1 MGASERTAL
10 ASPADAVAAE
20 SASADRIGLTGQ
32 RPAVSVD
39 SRGACAFLSL
49 LVVGVVAGLVVA
61 SGAGLHARKEKTE
74 LLAQQVEPPPP
85 PMNSDAAYILS
96 NAPSKS
102 QGALTAHAMS
112 LPTSNGALPYSIC
125 GEAAPL
131 EQHVGGSSLLVQLL
145 GCSVGT
151 DTTEIILSVRRAAD
165 AHKIIWSRFI
175 WQPPVAM
182 ELAVR
187 VGRGLACDPPRTLLH
202 VMHARCHVSLGDVS
216 ALHISVRAR
225 QPNASRFER
234 EMASWTVP
242 LVARAPMGPSVVC
255 TGTAIW
261 GRLDAQLN
269 LLAKA
274 RAAWAAS
281 SVAESL
287 VFARD
292 APSCTE
298 LQRVSGV
305 LCEVKRHWTAQLKAA
320 TANWKAV
327 DVALVMR
334 YYDQPINMQ
343 LCLAYARASR
353 VQYLIYADTD
363 DFAPPSEDL
372 RLVQKRVRDASLAGV
387 KLFFDADRACPPF
400 FCPRNATDWAQRCPH
415 GVNDNEWNHWKPFVV
430 PRHTAD
436 VSAHDFTPL
445 EHFKRKQAW
454 GRACL
459 QHHNSARQHAGLAKH
474 RPRLLLTRP
483 KWLTRPNSSAR
494 PTATRCTEGDEWCKL
509 VRGR

>member
-1 MGASERTAL
+1 MSTSLTVPNGG
-10 ASPADAVAAE
+10 
-20 SASADRIGLTGQ
+20 SA
-32 RPAVSVD
+32 
-39 SRGACAFLSL
+39 
-49 LVVGVVAGLVVA
+49 
-61 SGAGLHARKEKTE
+61 
-74 LLAQQVEPPPP
+74 
-85 PMNSDAAYILS
+85 
-96 NAPSKS
+96 
-102 QGALTAHAMS
+102 
-112 LPTSNGALPYSIC
+112 YSIC

-131 EQHVGGSSLLVQLL
+131 EQPIGGSGLIVQLL
-145 GCSVGT
+145 GCSVGE
-151 DTTEIILSVRRAAD
+151 DVAEIILSVRRATD

-187 VGRGLACDPPRTLLH
+187 IGRGVACDTPRTLLH
-202 VMHARCHVSLGDVS
+202 VMHARCHVRIGDVS

-225 QPNASRFER
+225 QPNASRSER
-234 EMASWTVP
+234 DGASWKVP
-242 LVARAPMGPSVVC
+242 LVRRAPMGPSVVC

-261 GRLDAQLN
+261 GRLDAQLT

-281 SVAESL
+281 SVATSL

-298 LQRVSGV
+298 LQRLPGV
-305 LCEVKRHWTAQLKAA
+305 MCEVRRSWNTQLGAA

-334 YYDQPINMQ
+334 YFDQPINMQ
-343 LCLAYARASR
+343 LCLAYARASKAEF
-353 VQYLIYADTD
+353 LIYADTD
-363 DFAPPSEDL
+363 DFAPPAEDL
-372 RLVQKRVRDASLAGV
+372 WLVQKRVRDASLAGV

-400 FCPRNATDWAQRCPH
+400 FCPRNATDWAQHCPH
-415 GVNDNEWNHWKPFVV
+415 GANDNEWNHWKPIVV

-436 VSAHDFTPL
+436 VSAHDFTPV
-445 EHFKRKQAW
+445 EHFERKQAW

-459 QHHNSARQHAGLAKH
+459 QHHNSMRRPVGLLAKN

-494 PTATRCTEGDEWCKL
+494 LARTRCTEGDEWCKL